1 MSLVLKKTDL
11 GREQITKKSAALEVR
26 ERAAL
31 ILIDGKRNLADV
43 EAIIGAGAEG
53 IARRLMALGLVQP
66 AGGPLAG
73 MEFADS
79 GVAEAQAANVSQFAQ
94 FFAVTQPS
102 ALEFAD
108 TVKPADSVSVSAR
121 GLLLGKLYLG
131 DVAERLLGKDD
142 ALLRKKIQQVASADE
157 LFIVYELVVDN
168 LRGIASA
175 DMLAALDKR
184 FLEALS
190 KT

>member
-11 GREQITKKSAALEVR
+11 GREQMKSKSAALEVR

-43 EAIIGAGAEG
+43 EAIIGSGVEG
-53 IARRLMALGLVQP
+53 IARRLMELGLVRP
-66 AGGPLAG
+66 TGNASAA

-79 GVAEAQAANVSQFAQ
+79 GVAKTPAANVSQFAQ
-94 FFAVTQPS
+94 QFVAAPPLAT
-102 ALEFAD
+102 EFAD
-108 TVKPADSVSVSAR
+108 TVKPSSVSAR

-131 DVAERLLGKDD
+131 DVAERMLGKDD
-142 ALLRKKIQQVASADE
+142 ALLRRKIQQVGTEDE
-157 LFIVYELVVDN
+157 LFDMHELVMDN

-175 DMLAALDKR
+175 DMLAAIDKR

>member
-11 GREQITKKSAALEVR
+11 GREQMKSKSAALEVR

-43 EAIIGAGAEG
+43 EAIIGSGVEG
-53 IARRLMALGLVQP
+53 IARRLMELGLVRP
-66 AGGPLAG
+66 TGNASAA

-79 GVAEAQAANVSQFAQ
+79 GVAKTPAANVSQFAQ
-94 FFAVTQPS
+94 QFVAAPPLAT
-102 ALEFAD
+102 EFAD
-108 TVKPADSVSVSAR
+108 TVKPMDSVSISAR

-131 DVAERLLGKDD
+131 DVAERMLGKDD
-142 ALLRKKIQQVASADE
+142 LLLRKKIQQVGTADE
-157 LFIVYELVVDN
+157 LFGMHELVMDN

-175 DMLAALDKR
+175 DMLAAIDKR